1 MTTDLTVLWHTNR
14 RWRAW
19 MDANTRF
26 VTPDTL
32 DCLRYL
38 SGECHEVRDLWMR
51 QEKPG
56 HARNNER
63 NSTIGQELAD
73 VVMLALTVLDKPPVK
88 DEWFIYEDSF
98 DVDQM
103 CDAANMAVMVY
114 RWESNWRPDVFNVL
128 GHVLAYPGLDLAAE
142 LDRCWR
148 RLAMKHG
155 QEAYEDAL
163 GLVSHAD
170 RLQFHAQFIKDPTK
184 VPAPWLVE
192 ESA

>member
-1 MTTDLTVLWHTNR
+1 MTTDLTTLWHTNR
-14 RWRAW
+14 RWRNW
-19 MDANTRF
+19 MDANTKF

-63 NSTIGQELAD
+63 DSTIEQELAD
-73 VVMLALTVLDKPPVK
+73 VVMLALTALDEPPEPLGAGAVV
-88 DEWFIYEDSF
+88 F
-98 DVDQM
+98 DVDYL
-103 CDAANMAVMVY
+103 CHFADDAVMECRDEKRG
-114 RWESNWRPDVFNVL
+114 RWGASVEWVIDY
-128 GHVLAYPGLDLAAE
+128 VLAYPALDLAAE

-148 RLAMKHG
+148 RLAVKHG
-155 QEAYEDAL
+155 GMRIVLHLTSL
-163 GLVSHAD
+163 GLTAD
-170 RLQFHAQFIKDPTK
+170 EWDELTKDHTWPT
-184 VPAPWLVE
+184 PWE